1 MQRSGTITIPPTHSR
16 VTLVTQLPQ
25 FLQDRQYNLWTL
37 MDKTP
42 LKPNQQTYPNQH
54 MTERVFE
61 AILHPGLNVVESH
74 LIAAIPRDERIPG
87 EPEVELEIFTIFVNM
102 MRN

>member
-1 MQRSGTITIPPTHSR
+1 
-16 VTLVTQLPQ
+16 
-25 FLQDRQYNLWTL
+25 
-37 MDKTP
+37 
-42 LKPNQQTYPNQH
+42 